1 MRKQRKFSPDFKRQ
15 VVEELLSGIST
26 PSQLSR
32 RHDIASGLLYHW
44 KKQYAKGSFGNEPTK
59 EAALKER
66 VRQLDLRERVFKK
79 SSAPKPRTREEKRK
93 FIANHQCLL
102 ESVERGCILM
112 DLPRSSYYYRPQTKG
127 PDDKLIVSRIE
138 EIVEELPGYGYRR
151 VTAQLHREGIF
162 VNHKKVLRLMRA
174 HGLTRKP
181 KRRWVKTTDSDHR
194 YPVYQNLVNGFRAT
208 GVNQVWT
215 TDITYISLKTSFVY
229 LAAIIDLFS
238 RKAIGY
244 AISSRIDTA
253 LCLKALAMAIEKRK
267 PSPGVIHHSDRGVQY
282 ASGDYV
288 DMLLLHGFTISMAR
302 KGNPYDNAVA
312 ESFIKTLK
320 TEEVY
325 LWEYRTLADVK
336 KRLPYFIEEVYN
348 QKRLHSALGYRPPV
362 EFEEMFL
369 TAQTHQNSCLAT
381 LT

>member
-1 MRKQRKFSPDFKRQ
+1 
-15 VVEELLSGIST
+15 
-26 PSQLSR
+26 
-32 RHDIASGLLYHW
+32 
-44 KKQYAKGSFGNEPTK
+44 
-59 EAALKER
+59 
-66 VRQLDLRERVFKK
+66 
-79 SSAPKPRTREEKRK
+79 
-93 FIANHQCLL
+93 
-102 ESVERGCILM
+102 M

-215 TDITYISLKTSFVY
+215 TDITYISLITSFVY

-288 DMLLLHGFTISMAR
+288 DMLFLHGFTISMAR